1 MFNGTQSIPIQI
13 SNRFQQFQ
21 TLEALTTTLNSLNN
35 PEMELFLRIQNK
47 LLGSYVPT
55 KKIIKVEG
63 MTLIG
68 SGKRYTL
75 SLEHLSI
82 VAHLNLENHGLF
94 FSRFLLK
101 NDLFTI
107 ASYKVNARRK
117 NCFVMTEDETLFQIS
132 ACLLL
137 KHTVTRSYVPL
148 ILGCPLDCIVQ
159 VPNVCK
165 K

>member
-1 MFNGTQSIPIQI
+1 MV
-13 SNRFQQFQ
+13 
-21 TLEALTTTLNSLNN
+21 NS
-35 PEMELFLRIQNK
+35 
-47 LLGSYVPT
+47 V
-55 KKIIKVEG
+55 VEN
-63 MTLIG
+63 
-68 SGKRYTL
+68 STL
-75 SLEHLSI
+75 SLEQLNI
-82 VAHLNLENHGLF
+82 VALLNLENHSLF

-101 NDLFTI
+101 NDLFCLLTI

-165 K
+165 KQMVRVSNFGALSVINHESIVSKCVVLDSIFKQQQQ